1 MKTIDTIRQYAK
13 ELNLTAMAAGI
24 DSLLENAR
32 MSQTSYTE
40 FTFEL
45 LDKEMQSRRAANM
58 ARRTKVARL
67 PMVHDLDLYD
77 AAAVNGV
84 ALLQLRELRELL
96 WLDQKFNLM
105 LIGPSGI
112 GKSFIAA
119 GLCFDSLKNGYHGL
133 FRTMDQL
140 TRTIRLKDLS
150 VMEAREYKRLVNA
163 DLLVIDDIMM
173 FPLEKDVAVGM
184 FQLIN
189 QLHEKTSFII
199 TTNKNPKAW
208 AEMLGDEVLA
218 TAILDRLLYKCEIL
232 QMQGKSY
239 RFENRKTIFGETK
252 KTS

>member
-1 MKTIDTIRQYAK
+1 
-13 ELNLTAMAAGI
+13 
-24 DSLLENAR
+24 
-32 MSQTSYTE
+32 
-40 FTFEL
+40 
-45 LDKEMQSRRAANM
+45 
-58 ARRTKVARL
+58 
-67 PMVHDLDLYD
+67 
-77 AAAVNGV
+77 
-84 ALLQLRELRELL
+84 
-96 WLDQKFNLM
+96 
-105 LIGPSGI
+105 
-112 GKSFIAA
+112 
-119 GLCFDSLKNGYHGL
+119 
-133 FRTMDQL
+133 MDQL

-150 VMEAREYKRLVNA
+150 VLEAREYKRLVNA

-239 RFENRKTIFGETK
+239 RLENRKTIFRETK
-252 KTS
+252 RSMCLTI

>member
-1 MKTIDTIRQYAK
+1 MESIDTIREYSR
-13 ELNLTAMAAGI
+13 ELNLTAIAGGI
-24 DSLLENAR
+24 ESLLDNAR
-32 MSQTSYTE
+32 QTQPSYTE
-40 FTFEL
+40 FAFNL
-45 LDKEMQSRRAANM
+45 LDKEIQSRKAVNL
-58 ARRTKVARL
+58 ARRLKAARL
-67 PMVHDLDLYD
+67 PMVHDLGKYD
-77 AAAVNGV
+77 TTAINGV
-84 ALLQLRELRELL
+84 TLLQLKELRELL

-105 LIGPSGI
+105 LIGPSGV
-112 GKSFIAA
+112 GKSFIAS

-140 TRTIRLKDLS
+140 ARTIRFKDLS
-150 VMEAREYKRLVNA
+150 TLEAREYKRLLNA

-173 FPLEKDVAVGM
+173 FPLEKDVAVGL

-218 TAILDRLLYKCEIL
+218 TAILDRLLYKCEVI

-239 RFENRKTIFGETK
+239 RLENRKTFFSDTK
-252 KTS
+252 KSH